1 MTRVSLAALRRG
13 IHIDI
18 RRHSRR
24 EAPSREAI
32 RRAVGRVLAAENVA
46 NAHLSIQLVDDDF
59 IKKLN
64 RLFKGAP
71 RPTDV
76 LSFDLSGQGAGD
88 FVFADVVVSV
98 QTAHR
103 TARAL
108 GIGPSQEILRYV
120 IHGLLH
126 LLGYDDLSPRAR
138 QKMWRR
144 QEDLVRD
151 LLP

>member
-1 MTRVSLAALRRG
+1 MALRRG
-13 IHIDI
+13 ICIDI
-18 RRHSRR
+18 RRRSRR
-24 EAPSREAI
+24 AMPSDETI
-32 RRAVGRVLAAENVA
+32 RRVVGRVLSAEGVA
-46 NAHLSIQLVDDDF
+46 NAHLSIQFVDDDF

-64 RLFKGAP
+64 RLFKGAA

-76 LSFDLSGQGAGD
+76 LSFDLSGQGPGD

-103 TARAL
+103 TARCL
-108 GIGPSQEILRYV
+108 DIRPSQEILRYV
-120 IHGLLH
+120 VHGLLH
-126 LLGYDDLSPRAR
+126 LLGYDDLLPRAR